1 MNGELVQM
9 HKFFVETEQIN
20 NNKIKIVNEDY
31 NHIANVL
38 RMKNGDSVLITN
50 KKSQE
55 TFNCKIEKITANE
68 VICNIINVENKNVEM
83 NVNVDIFQGLPKAD
97 KMEYIIQKCVELGV
111 HKIIPVNMKYC
122 IAKIKDEEKKN
133 IRWNK
138 IAEVAAKQCKRNVI
152 PKIEKSININQLC
165 CELKNYDLVILAYE
179 NEENITIKTVL
190 KENKNAK
197 NIAVIVGPEGGLS
210 ADEVLM
216 LKDGGAKVVSLGSR
230 ILRTE
235 TAPIA
240 ALSMILYEYEL

>member
-1 MNGELVQM
+1 M

-197 NIAVIVGPEGGLS
+197 TIAVIVGPEGGLS

-216 LKDGGAKVVSLGSR
+216 LKDEGAKVVSLGSR

>member
-1 MNGELVQM
+1 M

-20 NNKIKIVNEDY
+20 NNKIKIFNEDY

-97 KMEYIIQKCVELGV
+97 KMEYIIQKCVEIGV

-216 LKDGGAKVVSLGSR
+216 LKDEGAKVVSLGSR

>member
-1 MNGELVQM
+1 M

-97 KMEYIIQKCVELGV
+97 KMEYIIQKCVEIGV

-216 LKDGGAKVVSLGSR
+216 LKDEGAKVVSLGNR

>member
-1 MNGELVQM
+1 M

-97 KMEYIIQKCVELGV
+97 KMEYIIQKCVEIGV

-152 PKIEKSININQLC
+152 PKIEK
-165 CELKNYDLVILAYE
+165 
-179 NEENITIKTVL
+179 
-190 KENKNAK
+190 
-197 NIAVIVGPEGGLS
+197 
-210 ADEVLM
+210 
-216 LKDGGAKVVSLGSR
+216 
-230 ILRTE
+230 
-235 TAPIA
+235 
-240 ALSMILYEYEL
+240 

>member
-1 MNGELVQM
+1 M

-97 KMEYIIQKCVELGV
+97 KMEYIIQKCVEIGV

-216 LKDGGAKVVSLGSR
+216 LKDEGAKVVSLGSR